1 MSAISRWIKEQ
12 DESDYGVEDAPG
24 AEDDGADAAPNYDE
38 AGDAMPGSDSV
49 VGELDDDF
57 DDEIFGD
64 VAKKNAEAG
73 ASVEEGTSMINNKR
87 DYAAAVDML
96 FENLSEISV
105 LSSVGVEDVLT
116 EGFVGAVTG
125 LSEAVNSGEIP
136 VIWESMGA
144 DAQFE
149 LASKISTF
157 RDAREQLL
165 ASPTKKNA
173 TIVENYLVFTADL
186 LEMTAEY
193 LFDGQQ

>member
-1 MSAISRWIKEQ
+1 MSAISKWIKEQ
-12 DESDYGVEDAPG
+12 ATMDHGVDDAPG
-24 AEDDGADAAPNYDE
+24 AKDDGADAAPNYDE
-38 AGDAMPGSDSV
+38 VGDAMPGSDAV
-49 VGELDDDF
+49 VGDLDDDF

-73 ASVEEGTSMINNKR
+73 AAVEEGTSMINNKR

-96 FENLSEISV
+96 FENLAEISV

-136 VIWESMGA
+136 VIWESMGPE
-144 DAQFE
+144 AQFE

-157 RDAREQLL
+157 RDAREKLL
-165 ASPTKKNA
+165 ESPTKKNA

-193 LFDGQQ
+193 LFDGQK